1 MPMGIKSPLR
11 VPDEEGTLTLGQF
24 NRARDAEAVR
34 SLAQAERRRKR
45 IQKEQQRQR
54 ELVLQEDA
62 LRRKQEA
69 LRLDRQRRLAIAER
83 RRTNNE

>member
-1 MPMGIKSPLR
+1 MGIKSPLK

-24 NRARDAEAVR
+24 NRARDAEAAR
-34 SLAQAERRRKR
+34 SLAQDERRQERV
-45 IQKEQQRQR
+45 QKEQQRQR

-62 LRRKQEA
+62 LRRKRKA

>member
-1 MPMGIKSPLR
+1 MGIKSPLK
-11 VPDEEGTLTLGQF
+11 VPDEEGTLTREQF

-34 SLAQAERRRKR
+34 AMAQAERRRKR

-83 RRTNNE
+83 RRTKNE